1 MTLFYDLK
9 FKRNLIIIYNLVLK
23 MEMNVSTVEEQVVA
37 RKKGGINPIFILP
50 ILYAIGASIYVF
62 ILGNPNNFKAIEGIK
77 GVVSVLFSD
86 VKSKDLHPE
95 NTMGIIYMGG
105 PIVHVL
111 ITFMLTV
118 VVFSF
123 ERFFV
128 LGKAA
133 GTGNLESFVQNV
145 RELLNKNKIDEAIE
159 ACDTQKG
166 SVGNVVKEGL
176 VSYKALSKDTTLNKE
191 QKMAALTKSLEE
203 ATTLEM
209 PMLEK
214 NMMILST
221 LGTVATLVAL
231 LGTVMG
237 MISAFQALGNG
248 GGTLDSAALS
258 VGISEALINTALGI
272 GTSAIAIIL
281 YNFFTSKIDGLT
293 YKIDEIGMSI
303 QQSFA
308 EFN

>member
-1 MTLFYDLK
+1 
-9 FKRNLIIIYNLVLK
+9 

-37 RKKGGINPIFILP
+37 RKKGGVNPIFILP

-176 VSYKALSKDTTLNKE
+176 VSYKALSTATTLNKE

-248 GGTLDSAALS
+248 GGTPDSAALS

>member
-1 MTLFYDLK
+1 
-9 FKRNLIIIYNLVLK
+9 
-23 MEMNVSTVEEQVVA
+23 MEMNVSTQEEQLVA
-37 RKKGGINPIFILP
+37 KKSVGLNPAIVLP
-50 ILYAIGASIYVF
+50 ILLAIGVLIYLFV
-62 ILGNPNNFKAIEGIK
+62 LGNPANFKADPRLTGGSVAFADIE
-77 GVVSVLFSD
+77 
-86 VKSKDLHPE
+86 SKELHPE
-95 NTMGIIYMGG
+95 SFMGIIYMGG
-105 PIVHVL
+105 PIVPIL
-111 ITFMLTV
+111 ITFMITV
-118 VVFSF
+118 IVFSF

-128 LGKAA
+128 LRKAA
-133 GTGNLESFVQNV
+133 GTGNLENFVVKV
-145 RELLNKNKIDEAIE
+145 RNLLNKNKVDEAIE
-159 ACDTQKG
+159 ECDVQKG

-176 VSYKALSKDTTLNKE
+176 TTYKALAHDTTLNKE
-191 QKMAALTKSLEE
+191 QKMVALTKSIEE

-231 LGTVMG
+231 LGTVIG
-237 MISAFQALGNG
+237 MIKAFFALGSG
-248 GGTLDSAALS
+248 GGTPDAAALS
-258 VGISEALINTALGI
+258 IGISEALINTALGI

-308 EFN
+308 EFH

>member
-1 MTLFYDLK
+1 M
-9 FKRNLIIIYNLVLK
+9 I
-23 MEMNVSTVEEQVVA
+23 TV
-37 RKKGGINPIFILP
+37 I
-50 ILYAIGASIYVF
+50 
-62 ILGNPNNFKAIEGIK
+62 
-77 GVVSVLFSD
+77 
-86 VKSKDLHPE
+86 
-95 NTMGIIYMGG
+95 
-105 PIVHVL
+105 
-111 ITFMLTV
+111 
-118 VVFSF
+118 VFSF
-123 ERFFV
+123 ERYFV

-133 GTGNLESFVQNV
+133 GKGNLDNFVVQV
-145 RELLNKNKIDEAIE
+145 RSLLNQNKIDEAIE
-159 ACDTQKG
+159 ECDRQQG

-176 VSYKALSKDTTLNKE
+176 TTYKALSHDNTLNKE
-191 QKMAALTKSLEE
+191 QKMVALNKAIEE

-231 LGTVMG
+231 LGTVIG
-237 MISAFQALGNG
+237 MIKAFFALGSG
-248 GGTLDSAALS
+248 GGTPDAAALS
-258 VGISEALINTALGI
+258 TGISEALINTALGI

-293 YKIDEIGMSI
+293 YKIDEISMSI